1 MMNSKVFKYFQIMM
15 RSFIRELF
23 LLKVVGPKL
32 TSYYSQFGVFCTS
45 MINVHLLYLKR
56 LYKLY
61 PEQ

>member
-1 MMNSKVFKYFQIMM
+1 MM